1 MLVVST
7 GVGAFFVA
15 FGMLAIGGHVYET
28 WGVAPSWKHEPTM
41 LGEPLLVTD
50 SLLLVSGGIATFTG
64 LYFAIA
70 LVTDPTYREEF
81 LNGVTDDLREVFAVR
96 VEYLAVRAEQ
106 TYVSQSP
113 SGPIAK

>member
-1 MLVVST
+1 VPDWRQPFSL
-7 GVGAFFVA
+7 
-15 FGMLAIGGHVYET
+15 LH
-28 WGVAPSWKHEPTM
+28 
-41 LGEPLLVTD
+41 EPLLLTD

-96 VEYLAVRAEQ
+96 AEYLAVRAGP